1 MDFTF
6 SKDQKL
12 LRQSIRDFLTK
23 ECESALVREMEEDEK
38 GYTPELW
45 RGMADLGWM
54 GLIFPEKYGGTEGDF
69 LDLVVMMEEMGRAC
83 LPGPFFSTVVLGG
96 LTILE
101 AGNESQLREFLTK
114 IASGDMIFTLALNE
128 PAATRYDPPLITVKA
143 TAERDSYIIDGI
155 KLFVPDAN
163 VADYMICVART
174 EEEPDSREGITLFLV
189 DVKSPGIKCTLLKT
203 VARDKQCEVIFDR
216 VKVPGR
222 NILGELNK
230 GWTSLEKIL
239 QKAAVAKCAE
249 MVGGAQK
256 VLELT
261 TSYAKKREQFGQ
273 VIGSFQ
279 AVQHHCANMLID
291 VDGGKWITYKAAWML
306 SEGIPCNREVAA
318 AKAWVSEAFKRVV
331 SLGHEV
337 LGGVGYMAEHD
348 MPLYSRRAKA
358 AEFAFGDA
366 NFHRKVVAQEIGL
379 YR

>member
-83 LPGPFFSTVVLGG
+83 LPGPFLSTVVLGG

-101 AGNESQLREFLTK
+101 AGNKSQLSEFLTK
-114 IASGDMIFTLALNE
+114 IAGGDMIFTLALNE
-128 PAATRYDPPLITVKA
+128 PGATRYDPPLITVKA
-143 TAERDSYIIDGI
+143 TAERESYIIDGI

-174 EEEPDSREGITLFLV
+174 EGEPDSREGISLFLV
-189 DVKSPGIKCTLLKT
+189 DARSPGIKCTLLKT
-203 VARDKQCEVIFDR
+203 VARDKQCEVILDR

-222 NILGELNK
+222 YILGELNK
-230 GWTSLEKIL
+230 GWTCIEKML